1 MSLSGVLYKEAD
13 EDEDEDEY
21 EGKIMKLVR
30 FGPMGQEKPGL
41 LDHDGVVRDLSG
53 QINDIDSSTLDAR
66 TLARIAALDLDRLPI
81 ASEAQRLGP
90 CVARPGKFVCIGLN
104 YHDHSKETGMPVP
117 MEPVVF
123 MKATSSIS
131 GPHDDV
137 RMVRGSTKSDWEVEL
152 GVVIGRPVKYITP
165 DEALDCVAGYCLIND
180 LSEREW
186 QLERGGNW
194 SKGKSADSYGPIGP
208 WLVTPDEVTDPQALD
223 LWLDVNG
230 KRMQQGNT
238 SDMVF
243 PVRELIAYLSQCM
256 SLDVG
261 DVVATGTP
269 AGVGLGHK
277 PPLFLS
283 DQDELHLGIT
293 GLGEQRYRMIADNS

>member
-1 MSLSGVLYKEAD
+1 
-13 EDEDEDEY
+13 
-21 EGKIMKLVR
+21 MKLVR
-30 FGPMGQEKPGL
+30 FGPTGQEKPGL

-53 QINDIDSSTLDAR
+53 EINDIDSSTLDAQ

-81 ASEAQRLGP
+81 APEGQRLGP

-117 MEPVVF
+117 TEPVVF

-152 GVVIGRPVKYITP
+152 GVVIGKPVKYITP

-208 WLVTPDEVTDPQALD
+208 WLVTPDEVNDPQALD
-223 LWLDVNG
+223 LWLDLNG

-269 AGVGLGHK
+269 AGVGLGHN

-283 DQDELHLGIT
+283 DQDELRLGIT

>member
-1 MSLSGVLYKEAD
+1 
-13 EDEDEDEY
+13 
-21 EGKIMKLVR
+21 MKLVR
-30 FGPMGQEKPGL
+30 FGPIGQEKPGL
-41 LDHDGVVRDLSG
+41 LDRDGVVRDLSG
-53 QINDIDSSTLDAR
+53 QINDIDSSTLDAQ

-81 ASEAQRLGP
+81 APEGQRLGP

-117 MEPVVF
+117 TEPVVF

-152 GVVIGRPVKYITP
+152 GVVIGKPVKYITP

-208 WLVTPDEVTDPQALD
+208 WLVTPDEVNDPQALD
-223 LWLDVNG
+223 LWLDLNG

-269 AGVGLGHK
+269 AGVGLGHN
-277 PPLFLS
+277 PSLFLS
-283 DQDELHLGIT
+283 DQDELRLGIT

>member
-1 MSLSGVLYKEAD
+1 
-13 EDEDEDEY
+13 
-21 EGKIMKLVR
+21 MKLVR
-30 FGPMGQEKPGL
+30 FGPIGQEKPGL
-41 LDHDGVVRDLSG
+41 LDRDGVVRDLSG
-53 QINDIDSSTLDAR
+53 QINDIDSSTLDAQ

-81 ASEAQRLGP
+81 APEGQRLGP

-117 MEPVVF
+117 TEPVVF

-152 GVVIGRPVKYITP
+152 GVVIGKPVKYITP

-208 WLVTPDEVTDPQALD
+208 WLVTPDEVNDPQALD
-223 LWLDVNG
+223 LWLDLNG

-269 AGVGLGHK
+269 AGVGLGHN

-283 DQDELHLGIT
+283 DQDELRLGIT

>member
-1 MSLSGVLYKEAD
+1 
-13 EDEDEDEY
+13 
-21 EGKIMKLVR
+21 MKLVR
-30 FGPMGQEKPGL
+30 FGPIGQEKPGL
-41 LDHDGVVRDLSG
+41 LDRDGVVRDLSG
-53 QINDIDSSTLDAR
+53 QINDIDSSTLDAQ

-81 ASEAQRLGP
+81 APEGQRLGP

-117 MEPVVF
+117 TEPVVF

-208 WLVTPDEVTDPQALD
+208 WLVTPDEVNDPQALD
-223 LWLDVNG
+223 LWLDLNG

-269 AGVGLGHK
+269 AGVGLGHN

-283 DQDELHLGIT
+283 DQDELRLGIT

>member
-1 MSLSGVLYKEAD
+1 
-13 EDEDEDEY
+13 
-21 EGKIMKLVR
+21 MKFLR
-30 FGPMGQEKPGL
+30 YGPAGQEKPGL

-53 QINDIDSSTLDAR
+53 EINDIDSSTLDAR
-66 TLARIAALDLDRLPI
+66 TLAHIAALDLDRLPI

-117 MEPVVF
+117 TEPVVF

-152 GVVIGRPVKYITP
+152 GVVIGKPVKYITP

-208 WLVTPDEVTDPQALD
+208 WLVTPDEVNDPQALD
-223 LWLDVNG
+223 LWLDLNG

-269 AGVGLGHK
+269 AGVGLGHN

-283 DQDELHLGIT
+283 DQDELRLGIT

>member
-1 MSLSGVLYKEAD
+1 
-13 EDEDEDEY
+13 
-21 EGKIMKLVR
+21 MKLVR
-30 FGPMGQEKPGL
+30 FGPIGQEKPGL
-41 LDHDGVVRDLSG
+41 LDRDGVIRDLSG
-53 QINDIDSSTLDAR
+53 QINDIDSSTLDAQ

-81 ASEAQRLGP
+81 APEGQRLGP

-117 MEPVVF
+117 TEPVVF

-152 GVVIGRPVKYITP
+152 GVVIGKPVKYITP

-208 WLVTPDEVTDPQALD
+208 WLVTPDEVNDPQALD
-223 LWLDVNG
+223 LWLDLNG

-283 DQDELHLGIT
+283 DQDELRLGIT